1 MTHDISHYD
10 HHDHITTA
18 ELLAKM
24 LIEAKKLGQ
33 DAQAP

>member
-1 MTHDISHYD
+1 MTSHIMTI
-10 HHDHITTA
+10 ITTA